1 MHDRG
6 SDTTTRAKSMWSES
20 LFEGLY
26 LALKKGKKNDVI
38 MGILRDIKAKQYKDH
53 YIIRKT
59 KRDLGP
65 AEGARVAA
73 LLSGKPV
80 PGPAARPAHSP
91 GSQRS
96 SGQRQR
102 PLSKADQARTR
113 AAKKRAEQ
121 GLMAGIKRFFGNI
134 LQK

>member
-6 SDTTTRAKSMWSES
+6 SDTTTRAKTMWSES

-26 LALKKGKKNDVI
+26 LALKKGKKNDAI
-38 MGILRDIKAKQYKDH
+38 MVILRDIKAKQYKDH

-80 PGPAARPAHSP
+80 PGPAARPAQSP
-91 GSQRS
+91 GS
-96 SGQRQR
+96 QRQR

-121 GLMAGIKRFFGNI
+121 GLFAGIKRFFGSI

>member
-6 SDTTTRAKSMWSES
+6 SDTTTRAKTMWSES

-26 LALKKGKKNDVI
+26 LALKKGKKNDAI
-38 MGILRDIKAKQYKDH
+38 MAILRDIKAKQYKDH

-80 PGPAARPAHSP
+80 PGPAARPAQSP
-91 GSQRS
+91 GS
-96 SGQRQR
+96 QRQR
-102 PLSKADQARTR
+102 PLSKAAAEARAR

-121 GLMAGIKRFFGNI
+121 GLFAGIKRFFGSI